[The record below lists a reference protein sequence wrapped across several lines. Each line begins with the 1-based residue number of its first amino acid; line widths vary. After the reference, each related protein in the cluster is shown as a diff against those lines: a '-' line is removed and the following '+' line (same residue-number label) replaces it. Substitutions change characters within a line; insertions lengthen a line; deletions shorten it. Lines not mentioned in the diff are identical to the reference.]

1 MSENH
6 DNIQPDEK
14 DTKKSSD
21 IPNGA
26 RSSDEAPDMRE
37 RFASPAER
45 VLAEMERLMNGD
57 TSEDAQPQSKESHL
71 SDDVKLYADKM
82 GRNHVIDE
90 IQAQGIFY
98 VRPSTAFL
106 VVLNIIVVPIS
117 GAAAFR
123 IFYYLTFIF
132 KFVIPEAFWI
142 VLKVLNF
149 AAAAAVMF
157 LVFLYCVKK
166 TRGTLHSYKADGRG
180 FYVTVKGKGKD
191 QILYRDVLGVDLTP
205 TKFLWFDR
213 GYKVDIVMTYGV
225 VHYDYIFPYFGH
237 SIFPGDLPFDVIARN
252 IPNRDHTDRQ

>member
-1 MSENH
+1 MSIE
-6 DNIQPDEK
+6 EY
-14 DTKKSSD
+14 S
-21 IPNGA
+21 
-26 RSSDEAPDMRE
+26 
-37 RFASPAER
+37 SPAER
-45 VLAEMERLMNGD
+45 AIAEMEKLMEEPTED
-57 TSEDAQPQSKESHL
+57 TPPASKESHL
-71 SDDVKLYADKM
+71 TDDVKLYTDDM

-98 VRPSTAFL
+98 VKPRTAL
-106 VVLNIIVVPIS
+106 LAVINVILVPIS
-117 GAAAFR
+117 GVAAFR

-132 KFVIPEAFWI
+132 KFIISEAFWI

-149 AAAAAVMF
+149 ASAAAVMF

-180 FYVTVKGKGKD
+180 FYVRVKGKGKD
-191 QILYRDVLGVDLTP
+191 QILYRDVLGVDYTP

-237 SIFPGDLPFDVIARN
+237 RISPKDLPFDVIARN
-252 IPNRDHTDRQ
+252 IPNRDVTDRRR

>member
-1 MSENH
+1 MSIE
-6 DNIQPDEK
+6 EY
-14 DTKKSSD
+14 S
-21 IPNGA
+21 
-26 RSSDEAPDMRE
+26 
-37 RFASPAER
+37 SPAER
-45 VLAEMERLMNGD
+45 AIAEMEKLMEEPTED
-57 TSEDAQPQSKESHL
+57 TPPPSKEAHL
-71 SDDVKLYADKM
+71 SRDVKLYTDDM

-98 VRPSTAFL
+98 VKPPAAL
-106 VVLNIIVVPIS
+106 LAVINVILVPIS

-132 KFVIPEAFWI
+132 KFIISEAFWI

-180 FYVTVKGKGKD
+180 FYVSVKGKGKD
-191 QILYRDVLGVDLTP
+191 QILYRDVLSVDYTP

-237 SIFPGDLPFDVIARN
+237 SISPENLPFDVIARN
-252 IPNRDHTDRQ
+252 IPNRDETDR